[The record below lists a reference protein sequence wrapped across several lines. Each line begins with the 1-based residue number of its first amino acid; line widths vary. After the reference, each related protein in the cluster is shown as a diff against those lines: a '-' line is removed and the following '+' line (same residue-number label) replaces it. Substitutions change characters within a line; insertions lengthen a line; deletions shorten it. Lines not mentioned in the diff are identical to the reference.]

1 MSYRHVHSTK
11 EISMFRACPRSW
23 AAKYLFRADDPK
35 HPNAQLGIDVHQ
47 LLERMLSEGPAANT
61 QPESEIGAL
70 ARALYP
76 LAPAGAEAEI
86 GAEFEVHADGRT
98 HRASFKLD
106 WALQVPGR
114 GWVGF
119 GDFKTCAGEKWALAG
134 RLASPEKQQAALA
147 NDLQANLETAGFLQ
161 VTGGASPASST
172 ALRWCYVDKKTLKAW
187 PVQATLT
194 YAGATEWLE
203 ANAVPTMRL
212 IEQLRT
218 AWHEQGWRP
227 DLSAFPLN
235 PLSCQ
240 RVTRDGVV
248 INCNFHGQCQF
259 RPAPV
264 TIEKL
269 YQLSR

>member
-1 MSYRHVHSTK
+1 MTYQHCHSTK
-11 EISMFRACPRSW
+11 EISLFRECPRKW
-23 AAKYLFRADDPK
+23 AAKYLFRADDPM

-47 LLERMLSEGPAANT
+47 LLERMLTEGPTVNV
-61 QPESEIGAL
+61 QPESEVGKL

-76 LAPAGAEAEI
+76 LAPAGAEPEI
-86 GAEFEVHADGRT
+86 GGEFDVVAPDGQRF
-98 HRASFKLD
+98 RASFKLD
-106 WALQVPGR
+106 WALQRDGR
-114 GWVGF
+114 WVGF
-119 GDFKTCAGEKWALAG
+119 GDYKTTAGEKWALAG
-134 RLASPEKQQAALA
+134 RLASREKQQAALA
-147 NDLQANLETAGFLQ
+147 DDLQANLEAVGFLDT
-161 VTGGASPASST
+161 VDEDST
-172 ALRWCYVDKKTLKAW
+172 ALRWCYVDKKTFKAW
-187 PVQATLT
+187 TVDAVLKLADSTK
-194 YAGATEWLE
+194 WLE

-248 INCNFHGQCQF
+248 VNCNFHGPCAF
-259 RPAPV
+259 KPAPTTV
-264 TIEKL
+264 EKL